1 MKKQSTQLIFLVSLV
16 VIWAVLWHLYIKV
29 PHNETPT
36 SAPPPPPKA
45 NQSEN
50 LLRTRFHR
58 VRAEM
63 DVLYHYRLKP
73 VPFDATWDPFRVPQ
87 GIDLSSDSGNVST
100 QGSQKTAQL
109 EPTLNGPLPP
119 DYAAK
124 LLKSA
129 IASLKIGGVVT
140 LKGMTALTVDV
151 ITPLIKAIFGGQLH
165 REGDVFSTKIPN
177 SKGQFRSVILLVKH
191 LSTESVTLA
200 LVDSEAGS
208 AEVKVRLN

>member
-1 MKKQSTQLIFLVSLV
+1 
-16 VIWAVLWHLYIKV
+16 
-29 PHNETPT
+29 
-36 SAPPPPPKA
+36 
-45 NQSEN
+45 
-50 LLRTRFHR
+50 
-58 VRAEM
+58 M

-87 GIDLSSDSGNVST
+87 GIDLSSDSGNVSP

-140 LKGMTALTVDV
+140 LKGMTALTVD
-151 ITPLIKAIFGGQLH
+151 GQLH

>member
-87 GIDLSSDSGNVST
+87 GIDLSSDSGNVSP

-140 LKGMTALTVDV
+140 LKGMTALTVD
-151 ITPLIKAIFGGQLH
+151 GQLH